1 MLCIKFFI
9 FDEFGVVLIN
19 WVIIVVEFFVS
30 YFFIFMVILVIK
42 EVFLYFDFLYKMV
55 ICFCFIV
62 FFILVKN
69 LLWL

>member
-9 FDEFGVVLIN
+9 FDEFGVVLIK